1 MKIATFGEFKN
12 DEPIFDVVQFD
23 EDDAKTIRGF
33 RIADDNS
40 VEPYPTLCITKYKVV
55 RQISADEVPVE
66 NRMDCGVTLLRGAM
80 ASTTFTCFRMEM

>member
-23 EDDAKTIRGF
+23 EDDAKTIQGF

-40 VEPYPTLCITKYKVV
+40 IEPYPTL
-55 RQISADEVPVE
+55 
-66 NRMDCGVTLLRGAM
+66 
-80 ASTTFTCFRMEM
+80 